1 MEPLPA
7 WALKGSRGAVVSK
20 TRVVF
25 ILATM
30 IGTAFASG
38 VCAADV
44 CQAPPPVQGAV
55 IHGPVLAIPDG
66 SSLCLA
72 TGASPRAWVKIPL
85 SGPSATRATLMA
97 AAFGKNATCV
107 IGPDRLGDCMVE
119 GKPLAVA
126 LHQPE
131 IVDAAYAWR

>member
-1 MEPLPA
+1 MTPRR
-7 WALKGSRGAVVSK
+7 K
-20 TRVVF
+20 RV
-25 ILATM
+25 T
-30 IGTAFASG
+30 
-38 VCAADV
+38 C
-44 CQAPPPVQGAV
+44 
-55 IHGPVLAIPDG
+55 PVLDDTAIEMQF
-66 SSLCLA
+66 A
-72 TGASPRAWVKIPL
+72 
-85 SGPSATRATLMA
+85 ATLMA

>member
-1 MEPLPA
+1 M
-7 WALKGSRGAVVSK
+7 SK

-25 ILATM
+25 ILAAM
-30 IGTAFASG
+30 IGTVFASN

-44 CQAPPPVQGAV
+44 CQAPPVQGAV

-72 TGASPRAWVKIPL
+72 TGASTRAWVKIPL
-85 SGPSATRATLMA
+85 PGPSATRATLMVT
-97 AAFGKNATCV
+97 AFGKNATCV

-131 IVDAAYAWR
+131 IVDAAYDWR